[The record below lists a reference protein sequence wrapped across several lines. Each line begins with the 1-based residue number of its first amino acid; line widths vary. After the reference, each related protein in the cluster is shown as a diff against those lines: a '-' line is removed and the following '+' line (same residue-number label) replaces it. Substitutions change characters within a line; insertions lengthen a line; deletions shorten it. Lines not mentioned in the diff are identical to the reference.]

1 MADCSKTLDLS
12 KEFNRL
18 CYTYDAECE
27 GCPLENSNYSCD
39 GYGVTNVTQEIID
52 IVQKWSNE
60 HLDIK
65 PCPFCG
71 KSNCVEFNWEDDE
84 AYPQVQVICDAT
96 KDGCGSSSGF
106 RDNEE
111 EALEVWNTRVE
122 EV

>member
-1 MADCSKTLDLS
+1 MDCGKTLDFS

-18 CYTYDAECE
+18 GYTYDAECK

-39 GYGVTNVTQEIID
+39 VHDVTQKIID
-52 IVQKWSNE
+52 IVQKWSDE
-60 HLDIK
+60 HPEIK

-71 KSNCVEFNWEDDE
+71 KSDCVEFNWEDDE

-106 RDNEE
+106 RDNKE
-111 EALEVWNTRVE
+111 EALELWNTRVE

>member
-1 MADCSKTLDLS
+1 MADCSKTLDFS

-18 CYTYDAECE
+18 CYTYNAECE

-39 GYGVTNVTQEIID
+39 GYDVTQKVID
-52 IVQKWSNE
+52 IVQKWSDE
-60 HLDIK
+60 QPDIK

-71 KSNCVEFNWEDDE
+71 KSDCVKFNWEDDG

-111 EALEVWNTRVE
+111 EALELWNTRLE